1 MSPLF
6 EYSCPECGATQE
18 RLEPYDAIRPL
29 CHNCGVCEMERVVSQ
44 TGPWKFGEGKN
55 G

>member
-6 EYSCPECGATQE
+6 DYVCPKCGATQE
-18 RLEPYDAIRPL
+18 RLESYDAPKPI
-29 CHNCGVCEMERVVSQ
+29 CSWCGKSEMQRVISQ